1 MIYKEIIEKA
11 AKKAA
16 VKAWDTIGISDKYGK
31 LENQTD
37 RRYWKNK
44 YLRELWK
51 HCFMLGNRELL
62 SPPVPGREMRERI
75 SASLKD
81 IAKDDCIAIGTQ
93 SWISVK
99 LAHHSYILSEGEGAT
114 LVTAHNATAQPTL
127 MSAEDTAR
135 LIVAFDDF
143 LTQWEQRIDEALLAY
158 SSDKKTRLLLKMTAS
173 AILEDIL
180 TENDGIDFRMSLQ
193 KNGKL
198 KCTII
203 RKASWLP
210 DKVFRTT
217 WEDLRSDFVEA
228 LKDYYTRQ
236 NKAYIY
242 Q

>member
-1 MIYKEIIEKA
+1 MIYKTIIERAARKA
-11 AKKAA
+11 AGELWTTLGA
-16 VKAWDTIGISDKYGK
+16 SDKYGK
-31 LENQTD
+31 LESQSE

-51 HCFMLGNRELL
+51 HCFLLGNKELL
-62 SPPVPGREMRERI
+62 SPPVPGHEMI
-75 SASLKD
+75 KAVASALKD
-81 IAKDDCIAIGTQ
+81 MAKDGCNIIGTQ
-93 SWISVK
+93 SWTSVK
-99 LAHHSYILSEGEGAT
+99 LAHHSYILSEGEGVMFA
-114 LVTAHNATAQPTL
+114 TAHNTCAQPSL

-135 LIVAFDDF
+135 IMIAFDDF
-143 LTQWEQRIDEALLAY
+143 LTEWEKEIDDALLAY
-158 SSDKKTRLLLKMTAS
+158 SSEKKACLLLKMAAAS
-173 AILEDIL
+173 LLEDIL
-180 TENDGIDFRMSLQ
+180 ALNPGIDFRMKMQ